1 MKSVTFLGDT
11 KARLKAF
18 PSSARNEL
26 GVELMKVQFG
36 EEPTDWKPM
45 PGIGKAALQTNLRS
59 HMEKSETF
67 TNVWDALADSPEE
80 ARNLTMRAELMIS
93 IGKAVRD
100 WDVTQGEAAK
110 RLGLTRPRMND
121 LLRSKINKFSLD
133 ALTTLAHRAGL
144 TVKMSVKKANVKL
157 AA

>member
-1 MKSVTFLGDT
+1 M
-11 KARLKAF
+11 A
-18 PSSARNEL
+18 
-26 GVELMKVQFG
+26 
-36 EEPTDWKPM
+36 KP
-45 PGIGKAALQTNLRS
+45 
-59 HMEKSETF
+59 ETYA
-67 TNVWDALADSPEE
+67 NVWDALADSPEE

-93 IGKAVRD
+93 IGKAVRA